1 MIDGIIE
8 EFHFYMIWDVML
20 SPDHP
25 KKIIWTAHVTHLT
38 DNDLALFDEMN
49 LIPIDAGLYPG
60 IEDLQKALGVE
71 IPISA
76 RC

>member
-25 KKIIWTAHVTHLT
+25 TKIVKATHIAHFSQ
-38 DNDLALFDEMN
+38 DDPPIPKMN
-49 LIPIDAGLYPG
+49 LIPIDAGLYPS
-60 IEDLQKALGVE
+60 IDDL
-71 IPISA
+71 
-76 RC
+76 